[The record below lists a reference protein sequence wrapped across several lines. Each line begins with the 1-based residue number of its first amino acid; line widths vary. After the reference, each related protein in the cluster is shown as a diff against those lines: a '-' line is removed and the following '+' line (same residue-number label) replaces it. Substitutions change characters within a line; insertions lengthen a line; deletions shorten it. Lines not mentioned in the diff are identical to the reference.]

1 MSDHKKS
8 EQQQEIIVAPAQ
20 TSIQGTP
27 AAEIQAAPGLHPLL
41 QAALD
46 TDGISVEKL
55 EKMQEIQFKHEANEA
70 RKAYTKAKVALM
82 SSLPPI
88 IAHDMVVDYPS
99 SKGGRVHYSYAT
111 MAAAVKEIQPKLADF
126 GFSYQW
132 IPENLQN
139 GDIKI
144 TFRLTHVLG
153 HFEDFPMSG
162 PPDTAG
168 GKDPLKA
175 IGSTSSYLKR
185 YTFCLGFGVTT
196 ADMKDADDHAA
207 DRSEQAGNDRA
218 AQIDRAATNKAVAYL
233 ESNGMPLE
241 EAEEHL
247 GKKASAWTRGD
258 LDTLREY
265 VKGKGWGKKK
275 AEPHTLEEAQDAVA
289 IVSEKLWGGRWAD
302 ELEKLMAKK
311 DRSMDTASVD
321 DLKWAIIEISDMIA
335 ALQEE
340 RKG

>member
-8 EQQQEIIVAPAQ
+8 EQAQEIIVAPAQ

-27 AAEIQAAPGLHPLL
+27 AAQIQAAPDLHPLL
-41 QAALD
+41 QAALA
-46 TDGISVEKL
+46 TEGLSVEKL
-55 EKMQEIQFKHEANEA
+55 EKMQEIQFRHEANEA

-88 IAHDMVVDYPS
+88 IAHDRVVDYPS

-111 MAAAVKEIQPKLADF
+111 MAAAVKEIQPKLGDY

-132 IPENLQN
+132 IPENLPDWN
-139 GDIKI
+139 VKI

-196 ADMKDADDHAA
+196 ADMKDSDDHAA
-207 DRSEQAGNDRA
+207 DRSERA
-218 AQIDRAATNKAVAYL
+218 RNERSERARNERSERIDRAATNKAVAYI
-233 ESNGMPLE
+233 EANGMPLE
-241 EAEEHL
+241 RRPQSGHAATWTSSGSSSWGRGGERRKPNHRPLRRLRMMLLSLPRSYGGGDGRMNMKSFWRSET
-247 GKKASAWTRGD
+247 SAR
-258 LDTLREY
+258 LQ
-265 VKGKGWGKKK
+265 
-275 AEPHTLEEAQDAVA
+275 PHSLT
-289 IVSEKLWGGRWAD
+289 
-302 ELEKLMAKK
+302 
-311 DRSMDTASVD
+311 
-321 DLKWAIIEISDMIA
+321 
-335 ALQEE
+335 
-340 RKG
+340 